1 VALPA
6 FVDYDAETRTQAV
19 AAASKEVLSF
29 ADSVGAYAQTTY
41 NTYGLRGSFAA
52 TVHTGYRNEYY
63 TNTSVLYQGNQ
74 GSAWIYD
81 RVINRVSFA
90 WPSDAVCASGLVS
103 RVRVYAVVTI
113 NPGFARTLKPAFS
126 NCTEYTGESWNISD
140 YEQDVPG
147 GAYVISRYP
156 DATITSGEYH
166 RDVYKVFCD
175 TYRDTSR
182 RGFHYTADD
191 LPSVSP
197 YRYVQN
203 IYVMPS
209 EWILSELADITNPTE
224 RPHFEIGTYEPDI
237 TGLTIKQQTSF
248 TRDYMGTIA
257 PSTNVVAIRHIGQR
271 TAYQQTIYVAAY
283 VVVVDWNYTRFADG
297 GTNNVAPY
305 KPAWM
310 D

>member
-1 VALPA
+1 MSMP
-6 FVDYDAETRTQAV
+6 
-19 AAASKEVLSF
+19 
-29 ADSVGAYAQTTY
+29 
-41 NTYGLRGSFAA
+41 
-52 TVHTGYRNEYY
+52 
-63 TNTSVLYQGNQ
+63 
-74 GSAWIYD
+74 
-81 RVINRVSFA
+81 

-103 RVRVYAVVTI
+103 RVRVYAAVTI
-113 NPGFARTLKPAFS
+113 NPGFARTMNPAYS
-126 NCTEYTGESWNISD
+126 NCTSYTGESWNLSD

-147 GAYVISRYP
+147 GVYVMSRYP
-156 DATITSGEYH
+156 DATVTSGEYY

-175 TYRDTSR
+175 AFSLNTRGGFTYKDIPN
-182 RGFHYTADD
+182 
-191 LPSVSP
+191 LSP
-197 YRYVQN
+197 YVQDAN

-209 EWILSELADITNPTE
+209 EWVLNEIADITNPTE

-257 PSTNVVAIRHIGQR
+257 PSTNIVAIRHIGQR

-297 GTNNVAPY
+297 GTNNVAPFR
-305 KPAWM
+305 PAWM